1 MPVYFDFFSTHI
13 MANIQ
18 VLVGFHFYIKLLQ
31 KNTRT
36 YVYILIASLWLGI
49 TYLIPAG
56 GMAEFVIYIL
66 LLTASGMFLCHADS
80 KSALLYAALT
90 VEVMQ
95 LCYGIV
101 NSLLLML
108 YPFTADLNQKAV
120 GIAFMILGH
129 VALLPAVLCYRII
142 CRSFSYY
149 ETIYKTIQK
158 QSLFMVLTPILLIFF
173 MSDYISSVIYGNT
186 SVTDSS
192 GRIVHTNHYQ
202 IFVIQLLG
210 MASLFCIM
218 SAYKKLLR
226 NLRLSTE
233 LTLLKQEE
241 HSLNQYVEE
250 AKARYEKTKSFRHD
264 IKNHITVLKELLQNE
279 KPKQALD
286 YIKDMAD
293 ITEELSFPC
302 STNNPVADILIGNKL
317 GLAKSM
323 GIDVC
328 CTLHLPYPCF
338 IRDIDFCI
346 ILSNALDNAVHA
358 CKKIKDSTSKY
369 IHVTGRIQGD
379 FLLLEIENSVRGNTL
394 FQEGTGLSNIKAVAE
409 KYHGAMSTKTQ
420 GTTFLLSVLLI
431 IPQHSE
437 DISRQTGS
445 GTDFDR
451 RKI

>member
-1 MPVYFDFFSTHI
+1 MPAYFEFFSTHI

-31 KNTRT
+31 KSVRT
-36 YVYILIASLWLGI
+36 YVYILIAALWLCI

-56 GMAEFVIYIL
+56 GMAEFLIYIF
-66 LLTASGMFLCHADS
+66 LLTASGIFLCHADP

-95 LCYGIV
+95 LSYGIV

-120 GIAFMILGH
+120 GIAFMVLGH
-129 VALLPAVLCYRII
+129 TALLPAVLCYRIV

-149 ETIYKTIQK
+149 ETIQE
-158 QSLFMVLTPILLIFF
+158 QSLLMVLIPILLIFF

-218 SAYKKLLR
+218 SAYKKLLQ
-226 NLRLSTE
+226 NFRLTTE
-233 LTLLKQEE
+233 LTLLEQEE

-250 AKARYEKTKSFRHD
+250 AKAHYEETKSFRHD

-293 ITEELSFPC
+293 ITEGLSFPC
-302 STNNPVADILIGNKL
+302 STNNPIADILIGNKL
-317 GLAKSM
+317 GLAKSV

-328 CTLHLPYPCF
+328 CTLQLPYPCF
-338 IRDIDFCI
+338 IRDIDFCV

-358 CKKIKDSTSKY
+358 CKKIKDHTPKY

-379 FLLLEIENSVRGNTL
+379 FLLLEIENSFSGNTL
-394 FQEGTGLSNIKAVAE
+394 FQKGTGLSNIKTVAE
-409 KYHGAMSTKTQ
+409 KYHGAMSVKTQ

-431 IPQHSE
+431 IPQH
-437 DISRQTGS
+437 
-445 GTDFDR
+445 
-451 RKI
+451 